1 MWFILP
7 QLRGLARSRTAFV
20 YGIENIDEARA
31 YLAHPILGPRL
42 IDCFTAIL
50 SHKGRNIE
58 DIMGD
63 ADAVKLRSCATLFS
77 EISKEDSVFHK
88 VLAEF
93 YDGRADNFTLCIIS
107 GKIIDATHLKFMA
120 PFVS

>member
-93 YDGRADNFTLCIIS
+93 YDGRA
-107 GKIIDATHLKFMA
+107 THAKCQRKRSLKGFSA
-120 PFVS
+120 G